1 MGMIYQWKPGA
12 HVHIDAQA
20 AGEEMEKLR
29 VLYNGRLETHMVL
42 EAAKDKASA
51 LHDHFE
57 WDDGIAATAYRNE
70 QAGHLIRCIT
80 VEIEKPDGSAAPV
93 RAFVSVKRDEDRSY
107 TSVQH
112 ALTDA
117 DLRLQVIAQA
127 WHELAAWRK
136 RHAELI
142 EFGSIFAAIDD
153 EAQGAKEP

>member
-1 MGMIYQWKPGA
+1 MIYQWKSGS
-12 HVHIDAQA
+12 HIGIDAQA

-29 VLYNGRLETHMVL
+29 TLYNGRLEPQMVVD
-42 EAAKDKASA
+42 AAKDESSP

-57 WDDGIAATAYRNE
+57 WNDTKAAAAYRNG

-80 VEIEKPDGSAAPV
+80 VEIDNGSGEVAPV

-112 ALTDA
+112 ALSDSE
-117 DLRLQVIAQA
+117 LRAQVLASA
-127 WHELAAWRK
+127 WAELEAWRR

-142 EFGSIFAAIDD
+142 ELAKVFAVIDQ
-153 EAQGAKEP
+153 ARGAE